1 MKPLKFHKAAL
12 VHPSF
17 GLAWSN
23 PNADEATL
31 LRIAMLK
38 GRFNAILES
47 AVVGGIPF
55 VRENLDLL
63 KQRGA
68 LNAEQ
73 TTKLERMLKGI
84 HKGFEQA
91 MDDLK
96 KSMEG
101 PV

>member
-1 MKPLKFHKAAL
+1 MNPLRVHNAAL
-12 VHPSF
+12 AHPSF

-23 PNADEATL
+23 PNADEAKL

-47 AVVGGIPF
+47 AALDGIPF

-84 HKGFEQA
+84 QRGFEQA
-91 MDDLK
+91 KDDLK
-96 KSMEG
+96 KSHEG
-101 PV
+101 SV